1 MNQSVLLLG
10 TLKRTA
16 VFTLLCAFVAACGGN
31 VVGPQEEVTMEGLD
45 PMEIVE
51 ETPYEEPLGEVPAGE
66 EGIVEEEPVVGA
78 EAPAPALDAEDY
90 KVVLDVTR
98 KINLTHT
105 GSLRVW
111 IGQNKYVADKPE
123 DKVRDS
129 ATIPAEEITKYA
141 RITPYAPEF
150 EVDSKEALIQI
161 VPGGSSAL
169 FTLKPLKEGTY
180 EIGAT
185 VELFDNPECVG
196 VGIPKTTENLLVTVG
211 VNRKE
216 SFKDHVAQLLIPLWD
231 GFIKFW
237 GAFVA
242 LFFAALLF
250 VIRRY
255 IKKKTKYDDG
265 TTPSEE

>member
-31 VVGPQEEVTMEGLD
+31 VVGPQEEVAMEGLD

-66 EGIVEEEPVVGA
+66 EGVVEETPEVVA
-78 EAPAPALDAEDY
+78 SAPALDAEDY
-90 KVVLDVTR
+90 KVVLDVTQNI
-98 KINLTHT
+98 KLHHT
-105 GSLRVW
+105 GTLKVW
-111 IGQNKYVADKPE
+111 IGQDKYTPNRAE

-129 ATIPAEEITKYA
+129 ATIPADEITNYA

-150 EVDSKEALIQI
+150 EVDPKEALIRI
-161 VPGGSSAL
+161 VPGGSSAM
-169 FTLKPLKEGTY
+169 FTLTPQKEGTY

-185 VELFDNPECVG
+185 IELFDNAEFVG

-211 VNRKE
+211 VNHKE
-216 SFKDHVAQLLIPLWD
+216 SFKDHATQLLNPLWD
-231 GFIKFW
+231 GFVKFW

-242 LFFAALLF
+242 FFFAALLF

>member
-216 SFKDHVAQLLIPLWD
+216 SFKDHVAQLLIPLWE
-231 GFIKFW
+231 GFVKFW

>member
-31 VVGPQEEVTMEGLD
+31 VVGPQEEVTMEGVD
-45 PMEIVE
+45 PVEIVE

-216 SFKDHVAQLLIPLWD
+216 SFKDHAAQLLNPLWD
-231 GFIKFW
+231 GFVKFW